1 MLSNKNRFHGHGSLR
16 YVYKN
21 GDAVR
26 SKLITLKYSA
36 NPRRKESRIAVVI
49 SKKVLKR
56 AVGRNR
62 VRRRVY
68 EAIRHEL
75 PKTRPQHDMVFLVF
89 SSEVL
94 AMPHDE
100 LVSTIRQLI
109 SSAHIYKN
117 QE

>member
-21 GDAVR
+21 GEAVR
-26 SKLITLKYSA
+26 GKMITLKYCA
-36 NPRRKESRIAVVI
+36 NPRRKEPRIAVVI

-62 VRRRVY
+62 IRRRVY
-68 EAIRHEL
+68 EIIRHEL
-75 PKTRPQHDMVFLVF
+75 PDTLPKHDMVFLIF
-89 SSEVL
+89 SSEIL
-94 AMPHDE
+94 TMPHLE
-100 LVSTIRQLI
+100 LVATIKQLI
-109 SSAHIYKN
+109 ASARIYKN